1 MVSSHPSLHCFLDG
15 STRQMY
21 FCPNPSCSLNWILYR
36 NFLVGISCF
45 SSMKNWNQELKGI
58 CVGRC
63 EGKKIK
69 KKKEKERQIILKG
82 NRFFCKK
89 NNSLFQAEFFGTEI
103 DTFSI
108 LFDMAILLFK
118 LQCLNER
125 EAFFFGMIK

>member
-1 MVSSHPSLHCFLDG
+1 M
-15 STRQMY
+15 
-21 FCPNPSCSLNWILYR
+21 
-36 NFLVGISCF
+36 LVDVR
-45 SSMKNWNQELKGI
+45 E
-58 CVGRC
+58 
-63 EGKKIK
+63 KKIK

-125 EAFFFGMIK
+125 EALAFFFLG